1 MMGDAERDG
10 QEGATLLELLVALAL
25 LALLSVY
32 AVTAIRYLQNFDK
45 VQARIEER
53 AAVEAVRTYLRRSI
67 EAMRVAFL
75 IRDGATPKL
84 AFAGGRRT
92 LTFVADADSRLEYGG
107 LYLVRFGLDG
117 EASDTSALVTE
128 RRAFRPRMEA
138 VGGGERNLVVL
149 DRVAGLAFS
158 YFGSPQEGA
167 KPDWYEDWPEAGV
180 LPQAVRVEM
189 SFPEGDSRVFPPLY
203 IPVAVAK

>member
-1 MMGDAERDG
+1 MTGDAERAG

-32 AVTAIRYLQNFDK
+32 AVTAIRYLQNFDR

-53 AAVEAVRTYLRRSI
+53 AAVEAVRTHLRRSI

-92 LTFVADADSRLEYGG
+92 LSFVTEADSRLEFGG

-117 EASDTSALVTE
+117 EGSGASALVTE
-128 RRAFRPRMEA
+128 RRAFRPRMDA
-138 VGGGERNLVVL
+138 VVRGRNLVVL

-180 LPQAVRVEM
+180 LPHAVRVEM
-189 SFPEGDSRVFPPLY
+189 SFPAGDSRVFPPLY
-203 IPVAVAK
+203 IPIGVAR